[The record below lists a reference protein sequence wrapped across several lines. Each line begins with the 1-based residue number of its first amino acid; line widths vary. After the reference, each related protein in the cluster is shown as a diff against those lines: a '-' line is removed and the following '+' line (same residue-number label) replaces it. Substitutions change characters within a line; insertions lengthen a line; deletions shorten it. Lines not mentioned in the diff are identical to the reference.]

1 LEIVN
6 EAGIQRGELK
16 DYKVLILPDVA
27 AMEPA
32 TITAIRAAV
41 ADGLGLVA
49 SHMTA
54 TDAGNPTS
62 AFADLFGFEA
72 TDITAYAHRRGGSTD
87 PVLNLPDMESEGFFH
102 YASADPS
109 HPFSD
114 GIADFTRMPFGGG
127 FVNIRPTE
135 DSQTIGWIHVADQD
149 RMNSRVFNRPGI
161 FPGTARWPLGVTRTV
176 GDARLA
182 YFASKSDATGGR
194 LDAPEL
200 ETLILRAILWAGGT
214 PPAGAS
220 DCPATVEVRWYR
232 HPGRNED
239 QVTLVNLTTSPL
251 MRGGGWGVIRYV
263 TPQRRIRLTLETE
276 KPIKEIVSML
286 GAKVTVGQ
294 EGSTAT
300 IEVDEVD
307 LYDHLTVRY

>member
-1 LEIVN
+1 
-6 EAGIQRGELK
+6 
-16 DYKVLILPDVA
+16 
-27 AMEPA
+27 M
-32 TITAIRAAV
+32 
-41 ADGLGLVA
+41 
-49 SHMTA
+49 
-54 TDAGNPTS
+54 
-62 AFADLFGFEA
+62 
-72 TDITAYAHRRGGSTD
+72 
-87 PVLNLPDMESEGFFH
+87 
-102 YASADPS
+102 
-109 HPFSD
+109 
-114 GIADFTRMPFGGG
+114 
-127 FVNIRPTE
+127 
-135 DSQTIGWIHVADQD
+135 
-149 RMNSRVFNRPGI
+149 
-161 FPGTARWPLGVTRTV
+161 
-176 GDARLA
+176 A